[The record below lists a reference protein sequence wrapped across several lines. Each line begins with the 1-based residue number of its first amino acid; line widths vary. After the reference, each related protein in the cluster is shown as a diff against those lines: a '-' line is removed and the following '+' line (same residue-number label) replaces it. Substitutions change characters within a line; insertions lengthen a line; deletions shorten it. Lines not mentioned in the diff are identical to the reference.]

1 MKAADQRG
9 LSNRAGQKVDCRT
22 ASSGSSQ
29 NLHYIRTWRAS
40 LPPSKIRSNQR
51 LCPASLAISVPQK
64 GWCECCL
71 KNGKNLVLRTEA
83 AGYAPALLSDVLHAR
98 LQPDTAH
105 HNDTDRQ

>member
-9 LSNRAGQKVDCRT
+9 LSRPRGAEGRLSDRLIRLIAKPT
-22 ASSGSSQ
+22 
-29 NLHYIRTWRAS
+29 LHPDLAS

-51 LCPASLAISVPQK
+51 LCPASLAISVPQN